1 MSGGRP
7 YPSGGTMPED
17 WYYHALRFLHPLGAF
32 TAFLAATVALLSVKG
47 GRRHIVAGRWFLGG
61 MTLGATA
68 GILMSIRH
76 SPPVYGLL
84 FIGLM
89 TLSFIATG
97 YLAPGIGRGSRRD
110 YRWDRAAMVLGV
122 LASVALIWNGL
133 LDFTPRALIED
144 GVIYGGIGLAVS
156 GAHARWRGP
165 ADPSRWRVEHLTSML
180 AAYMIV
186 WSFIF
191 ELYIRVVLPRAAQ
204 VLIPSIVGSAA
215 ILWARRRFGT
225 VAAALGVVATATAG
239 AA

>member
-1 MSGGRP
+1 MSD
-7 YPSGGTMPED
+7 EL
-17 WYYHALRFLHPLGAF
+17 YHSVLRFLHPLGAF
-32 TAFLAATVALLSVKG
+32 TAFVAATVALVSVKG

-68 GILMSIRH
+68 GILMSLRH

-84 FIGLM
+84 FIGLV

-97 YLAPGIGRGSRRD
+97 YLAPGIGRGSGRD
-110 YRWDRAAMVLGV
+110 YRWDRAATVLGV

-156 GAHARWRGP
+156 AAHARWRGP

-225 VAAALGVVATATAG
+225 ASPARGVGARVTAG
-239 AA
+239 AV

>member
-7 YPSGGTMPED
+7 YPTGGTMPDD
-17 WYYHALRFLHPLGAF
+17 WYYHTLRFLHPLGAF
-32 TAFLAATVALLSVKG
+32 TAFVAATVALLSVKG
-47 GRRHIVAGRWFLGG
+47 GRRHIVAGRWFVGG

-68 GILMSIRH
+68 GILMSLRH
-76 SPPVYGLL
+76 SPPSWGLL
-84 FIGLM
+84 FLGLV

-97 YLAPGIGRGSRRD
+97 YLAPAVGRGSRRD
-110 YRWDRAAMVLGV
+110 YRRDRAATVLGV

-156 GAHARWRGP
+156 TAHARWRGP

-180 AAYMIV
+180 AGYTVV

-204 VLIPSIVGSAA
+204 VLIPSIVGSAG
-215 ILWARRRFGT
+215 ILWARRRFGAPG
-225 VAAALGVVATATAG
+225 AARGAGARVTAG

>member
-1 MSGGRP
+1 
-7 YPSGGTMPED
+7 MPDD
-17 WYYHALRFLHPLGAF
+17 WYYHTLRFLHPLGAF
-32 TAFLAATVALLSVKG
+32 TAFVAASVALLSVKG
-47 GRRHIVAGRWFLGG
+47 GRRHVVAGRWFLGG

-68 GILMSIRH
+68 GILMSLRH
-76 SPPVYGLL
+76 SPPPYGLL
-84 FIGLM
+84 FIGLV

-97 YLAPGIGRGSRRD
+97 YLAPGIGRGSVRD
-110 YRWDRAAMVLGV
+110 YRWDRAATMLGL

-156 GAHARWRGP
+156 AAHARWRGP
-165 ADPSRWRVEHLTSML
+165 AHRSRWQVEHLTSML
-180 AAYMIV
+180 AAYMVV

-215 ILWARRRFGT
+215 ILWARRRFGA
-225 VAAALGVVATATAG
+225 VGMPGGAGARVTAG

>member
-1 MSGGRP
+1 VP
-7 YPSGGTMPED
+7 DE
-17 WYYHALRFLHPLGAF
+17 WYYHTLRFLHPLGAF
-32 TAFLAATVALLSVKG
+32 LAFAAAGVALLSIKG
-47 GRRHIVAGRWFLGG
+47 GRRHVVAGRWFVGG

-68 GILMSIRH
+68 GILLSLRH
-76 SPPVYGLL
+76 SPPAYGLL
-84 FIGLM
+84 FIGLV

-97 YLAPGIGRGSRRD
+97 YLAPAIGRGSRRD
-110 YRWDRAAMVLGV
+110 YRWDRAATVLGV

-156 GAHARWRGP
+156 VAHARWRGP

-180 AAYMIV
+180 AAYTVV

-204 VLIPSIVGSAA
+204 VLIPSMLGSAA

-225 VAAALGVVATATAG
+225 VGTAREAVARVTAG
-239 AA
+239 AI

>member
-1 MSGGRP
+1 VP
-7 YPSGGTMPED
+7 DEL
-17 WYYHALRFLHPLGAF
+17 YHSILRFLHPLGAF
-32 TAFLAATVALLSVKG
+32 LGLAAAAVALLSIKG
-47 GRRHIVAGRWFLGG
+47 GRRHVLAGRWFVGG

-68 GILMSIRH
+68 GILLSVRH

-84 FIGLM
+84 FLGLV
-89 TLSFIATG
+89 TLSFTATG
-97 YLAPGIGRGSRRD
+97 YLAPGIGRGSERD
-110 YRWDRAAMVLGV
+110 YRWDRAPTVLGL

-156 GAHARWRGP
+156 AAHARWRGP
-165 ADPSRWRVEHLTSML
+165 ADRSRWRVEHLTSML
-180 AAYMIV
+180 AAYTVV

-204 VLIPSIVGSAA
+204 VLIPSIAGSVA

-225 VAAALGVVATATAG
+225 VGVVRGSGTRVTAG
-239 AA
+239 VV

>member
-1 MSGGRP
+1 VP
-7 YPSGGTMPED
+7 DD
-17 WYYHALRFLHPLGAF
+17 WYYHTLRFLHPLGAF
-32 TAFLAATVALLSVKG
+32 TAFVAASVALLSVKG
-47 GRRHIVAGRWFLGG
+47 GRRHVVAGRWFLGG

-68 GILMSIRH
+68 GILMSLRH
-76 SPPVYGLL
+76 SPPPYGLL
-84 FIGLM
+84 FIGLV

-97 YLAPGIGRGSRRD
+97 YLAPGIGRGSGRD
-110 YRWDRAAMVLGV
+110 YRWDRAATVLGV
-122 LASVALIWNGL
+122 LASVALIWNGV

-144 GVIYGGIGLAVS
+144 GVIYGGIGLAVLGS
-156 GAHARWRGP
+156 HARWRGP

-225 VAAALGVVATATAG
+225 PGAAQGVLASPPRLAG
-239 AA
+239 APGAEPNSP

>member
-7 YPSGGTMPED
+7 YPTGGTMPDD
-17 WYYHALRFLHPLGAF
+17 WYYHTLRFLHPLGAF
-32 TAFLAATVALLSVKG
+32 TAFVAATVALLSVKG
-47 GRRHIVAGRWFLGG
+47 GRRHIVAGRWFVGG

-68 GILMSIRH
+68 GILMSLRH
-76 SPPVYGLL
+76 SPPSWGLL
-84 FIGLM
+84 FLGLV

-97 YLAPGIGRGSRRD
+97 YLAPAVGRGSRRD
-110 YRWDRAAMVLGV
+110 YRRDRAATVLGV

-156 GAHARWRGP
+156 TAHARWRGP

-180 AAYMIV
+180 AGYTVV

-204 VLIPSIVGSAA
+204 VLIPSIVGSAG
-215 ILWARRRFGT
+215 ILWARRRFGAPG
-225 VAAALGVVATATAG
+225 VARGAGARVTAG

>member
-1 MSGGRP
+1 VP
-7 YPSGGTMPED
+7 DD
-17 WYYHALRFLHPLGAF
+17 WYYHTLRFLHPLGAF
-32 TAFLAATVALLSVKG
+32 TAFVAATVALLSVKG

-68 GILMSIRH
+68 GILMSLRH
-76 SPPVYGLL
+76 SPPPYGLL

-97 YLAPGIGRGSRRD
+97 YLAPGIGRGSGQG
-110 YRWDRAAMVLGV
+110 YRWDRAATVLGV

-156 GAHARWRGP
+156 AAHARWRGP

-215 ILWARRRFGT
+215 ILWTRRRFGT
-225 VAAALGVVATATAG
+225 PSVAQGSAARVTVG

>member
-1 MSGGRP
+1 
-7 YPSGGTMPED
+7 MPDEL
-17 WYYHALRFLHPLGAF
+17 YHSVLRFLHPLGAF
-32 TAFLAATVALLSVKG
+32 TAFVAATVALLSVKG
-47 GRRHIVAGRWFLGG
+47 GRRHIVAGRWSVGG
-61 MTLGATA
+61 MTLGATV
-68 GILMSIRH
+68 GILMSLRH
-76 SPPVYGLL
+76 SPPPWGLL
-84 FIGLM
+84 FIGPM

-110 YRWDRAAMVLGV
+110 YRWDRAATGLGV

-180 AAYMIV
+180 AAYTVV

-225 VAAALGVVATATAG
+225 VAAAREVDARVTAG